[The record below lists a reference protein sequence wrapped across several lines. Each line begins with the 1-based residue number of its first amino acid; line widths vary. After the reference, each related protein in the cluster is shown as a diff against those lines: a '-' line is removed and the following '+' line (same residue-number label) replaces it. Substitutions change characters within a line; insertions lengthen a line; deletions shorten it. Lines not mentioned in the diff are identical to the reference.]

1 MLRYLA
7 VGLGVALIVLLSFLL
22 EAQSQTPAPP
32 PVEDNTPYRIFAP
45 GRVEGLTE
53 EVQLRPQVR
62 GRIVSLPVKE
72 GDQVVEGQVLLQLD
86 ASQHEHEVALAEAEL
101 ALAVAERERIKN
113 GARQFERDEAVSLY
127 HAKYAE
133 LELARLANDR
143 LHKLQVQSAVSQQ
156 EADDQK
162 SKVKSLEAQV
172 AAARARAELLAAP
185 AREDELLI
193 ADSKIEAAKSR
204 VALAKVELERTTLRA
219 AAPGQ
224 VMKVDVEPGELAG
237 PDSAE
242 PTLVLV
248 DTSRFRVR
256 AFVEELDAPR
266 VGHGMTA
273 TVVADGLSEQKFSG
287 RITHLSPRM
296 TAKQI
301 WSDDPHERYDT
312 KAREI
317 WIDLDSGENLVVG
330 LRVDVVIDPQL

>member
-53 EVQLRPQVR
+53 EVQLRPQIR
-62 GRIVSLPVKE
+62 GRIVSVPVKE
-72 GDQVVEGQVLLQLD
+72 GDQVAAGQVLLQLD
-86 ASQHEHEVALAEAEL
+86 PSEYEHEVALAEAAL

-113 GARQFERDEAVSLY
+113 GARQFERDEALSLY

-133 LELARLANDR
+133 LELARLANER

-172 AAARARAELLAAP
+172 AATRARAELMQAP

-204 VALAKVELERTTLRA
+204 IELAKVQLARTTLRA

-224 VMKVDVEPGELAG
+224 VMKVNVEPGELAG

-242 PTLVLV
+242 PTLILV

-266 VGHGMTA
+266 AKHGMMA
-273 TVVADGLSEQKFSG
+273 TVVADGLAEQSFTG

-296 TAKQI
+296 TAKQM
-301 WSDDPHERYDT
+301 WSDDPSERFDT

-317 WIDLDSGENLVVG
+317 WIDLDSGENLVIG
-330 LRVDVVIDPQL
+330 LRVDVIIDPQL